1 MTDLGKITKHVVE
14 KLLKVNLL
22 VLEFNHDEEMLN
34 DSDYP
39 ASLKKRINGQY
50 GHLDNKES
58 LKLLSSISHSELRW
72 VVAAHLSEKNNKIK
86 LVKKMIF
93 EIADKHNSNVG
104 VIDQDLGLEWIST

>member
-1 MTDLGKITKHVVE
+1 MMPENPLQYRFDCMDKSIAIMTDLGKITKHVVQ
-14 KLLKVNLL
+14 KLFKINLL
-22 VLEFNHDEEMLN
+22 VLEFNHDEEMLK

-39 ASLKKRINGQY
+39 ASLKKRINGEY

-72 VVAAHLSEKNNKIK
+72 VVAAHLSEKNNKIE

-93 EIADKHNSNVG
+93 ADSG
-104 VIDQDLGLEWIST
+104 